1 MICHGRPCQGQ
12 IPPPLKKKIYIYKNL
27 HHNKVVIV
35 VVNMEMSS
43 VNQTFRN
50 HCCGAVSRCT
60 HSAAASGG
68 SKNQGAEENK
78 NGKCLAN
85 LRESKKNEKKNI
97 YVHTCIIYRDVSL

>member
-1 MICHGRPCQGQ
+1 M
-12 IPPPLKKKIYIYKNL
+12 
-27 HHNKVVIV
+27 VVIV

-68 SKNQGAEENK
+68 SKNQGAEK
-78 NGKCLAN
+78 IWQKKIKMAN
-85 LRESKKNEKKNI
+85 
-97 YVHTCIIYRDVSL
+97 V